1 MLVLLYVFYGAMEND
16 GVSKA
21 LERCESIEMKW
32 AGFRR
37 NMETVI
43 GGSMHQLQPETS
55 VSRRNATKAD
65 MGLNLNDYNHLVLS
79 KDTIIKD

>member
-43 GGSMHQLQPETS
+43 GGSMHQLQPETF
-55 VSRRNATKAD
+55 VSRRNVTKSD
-65 MGLNLNDYNHLVLS
+65 MRMFLL
-79 KDTIIKD
+79 I

>member
-1 MLVLLYVFYGAMEND
+1 
-16 GVSKA
+16 
-21 LERCESIEMKW
+21 
-32 AGFRR
+32 
-37 NMETVI
+37 METVI
-43 GGSMHQLQPETS
+43 GGSMHQLQPETF